1 MDASNIVRCSEEKNP
16 SVRGFLIENVVLAYL
31 KLKGLPGHEK
41 STVPSHV
48 SSFGAGI
55 ESASFV
61 RDTSNRLYVPLIER
75 YPVIDAVLVTYEYSG
90 KASGAVAEAEVEF
103 AEPDQESSEQSK
115 ATTKK
120 KPIRRATSAHVRFI
134 QIKSG
139 GIKPKSEMDLRAM
152 LADGS
157 AGRALWGGAVP
168 ARMKKVRY
176 SVVWIATSAE
186 LAKLRRKSEA
196 EEFISLG
203 RIDAKLDK

>member
-1 MDASNIVRCSEEKNP
+1 MRCSEEKNP

-115 ATTKK
+115 VTTKK
-120 KPIRRATSAHVRFI
+120 RPIRRATSAHVRFI

-139 GIKPKSEMDLRAM
+139 GIKSKSEMDLRAM

-186 LAKLRRKSEA
+186 LAKLRRKSET

>member
-1 MDASNIVRCSEEKNP
+1 M
-16 SVRGFLIENVVLAYL
+16 RGFLIENVVLASL
-31 KLKGLPGHEK
+31 KLKGLPGHTN
-41 STVPSHV
+41 SAPSDV
-48 SSFGAGI
+48 KEFKDKA
-55 ESASFV
+55 EADSFV
-61 RDTSNRLYVPLIER
+61 LDTQNRLYIPFDECYPTVDAILI
-75 YPVIDAVLVTYEYSG
+75 TYEHAT
-90 KASGAVAEAEVEF
+90 KASKARADIKKAQELVKDLPQLPGASANG
-103 AEPDQESSEQSK
+103 
-115 ATTKK
+115 
-120 KPIRRATSAHVRFI
+120 AHVRFI

-152 LADGS
+152 LANDS

-186 LAKLRRKSEA
+186 LAKLRRKSPLSAEA

>member
-1 MDASNIVRCSEEKNP
+1 M
-16 SVRGFLIENVVLAYL
+16 RGFLIENVVLAYL

-61 RDTSNRLYVPLIER
+61 RDTSNRLYVPLSER
-75 YPVIDAVLVTYEYSG
+75 YPVVDAVLVTYEYSG
-90 KASGAVAEAEVEF
+90 KASELVAEAEVEVV
-103 AEPDQESSEQSK
+103 DESSEHRLTAKKHSK
-115 ATTKK
+115 AK
-120 KPIRRATSAHVRFI
+120 KPILRATSAHVRFI

-139 GIKPKSEMDLRAM
+139 GIKSKSEMDLRAM
-152 LADGS
+152 LANDS

-186 LAKLRRKSEA
+186 LAKLRRKSDA

>member
-1 MDASNIVRCSEEKNP
+1 M
-16 SVRGFLIENVVLAYL
+16 RGFLIENVVLAYL

-61 RDTSNRLYVPLIER
+61 RDTSNRLYVPLSER
-75 YPVIDAVLVTYEYSG
+75 YPVVDAVLVTYEYSG
-90 KASGAVAEAEVEF
+90 KASELVAEAEVEVV
-103 AEPDQESSEQSK
+103 DESSEHRLTAKKHSK
-115 ATTKK
+115 AK
-120 KPIRRATSAHVRFI
+120 KPILRATSAHVRFI

-139 GIKPKSEMDLRAM
+139 GIKSKSEMDLRAM

-186 LAKLRRKSEA
+186 LAKLRRKSPLSAEA

>member
-1 MDASNIVRCSEEKNP
+1 M
-16 SVRGFLIENVVLAYL
+16 RGFLIENVVLAYL

-61 RDTSNRLYVPLIER
+61 RDTSNRLYVPLSER

-90 KASGAVAEAEVEF
+90 KASELVAEAEVEVV
-103 AEPDQESSEQSK
+103 EDSSEHQTTKTSK
-115 ATTKK
+115 TSHAKKK

-139 GIKPKSEMDLRAM
+139 GIKPKSEIDLRAM
-152 LADGS
+152 LAANS
-157 AGRALWGGAVP
+157 EGRALWSGAVP

-176 SVVWIATSAE
+176 SAVWIATTAE
-186 LAKLRRKSEA
+186 LAKLRRKSPLSA
-196 EEFISLG
+196 ETEDFISLG
-203 RIDAKLDK
+203 RIDGKLDK